1 MANLIQLS
9 SFSPVA
15 VVPTPSTTASDVLVN
30 VSNIISVKTL
40 DTAYETTGVTQVNYL
55 LPVNNTSYVIELIVE
70 ETQAAVLAAANAPL
84 A

>member
-9 SFSPVA
+9 SFSPIA
-15 VVPTPSTTASDVLVN
+15 VVPTPSTTASDVVVN

-40 DTAYETTGVTQVNYL
+40 ATPYETTGVTQVNYL
-55 LPVNNTSYVIELIVE
+55 LPVNNTSYVVELIVE
-70 ETQAAVLAAANAPL
+70 ETLAAVLAAANAPL